1 MKHLAASTV
10 LAAALIGLVGCGSA
24 PPEQPAEDAT
34 PIVVETPPPEP
45 SDPVEATLLRASRS
59 SPGERPGLLLDA
71 ADMLLARKE
80 YARAKDVL
88 RQSGGADGPQ
98 DQRVRRAILLSEALS
113 GTGDATA
120 ALDVL
125 ANAAGTEDAALPRAL
140 EAGLREARARALL
153 ALGKPLEAARERTSL
168 QPWLTAESDR
178 ASNAKHI
185 LDALGRVP
193 LGELDAAVADA
204 GSDDWR
210 AWIELSVTARDMRH
224 SPGVQ
229 RQRLQEWAQRYS
241 GIAAFGANIPGLVEE
256 ISKGISE
263 PARVALL
270 LPLSGRAGS
279 SGQAVLQGY
288 LAGHYRALA
297 AGETPPALAIVDTG
311 GTPEGFSAAYRRTTA
326 DGATVVVGPL
336 LKEELGAFRTGLT
349 ASVPTLALN
358 FLDTPAAAIP
368 GVQQFGI
375 DLADEVAE
383 LGSDARREQL
393 SRAVILADASPR
405 SRRLADDFSARWQ
418 ASGGELIDTLF
429 LGDLNEYRLSLEQTL
444 HLDQSHHRSESLGRV
459 TGLELQT
466 EPRRRADIDLIVL
479 LAEPAGARSIR
490 ALLPFLYAGDIPA
503 RATSISYSAGS
514 GREGD
519 LDLESVRFLDMPWF
533 SGSEES
539 LRNIAVAQR
548 GPVERLMALGVDA
561 QRLQSRLALLGSTS
575 AWGLGGATGE
585 LIAGADGRLHRRAV
599 WYVVQGGQA
608 KAELPRAGIVEAISR
623 EGAEAWTT
631 GEGTPPS
638 TSDAEPKTAH

>member
-24 PPEQPAEDAT
+24 PPERPAEEAT
-34 PIVVETPPPEP
+34 PIAVETPPPEP

-59 SPGERPGLLLDA
+59 SPGERAGLLLDA

-88 RQSGGADGPQ
+88 RQSVGADGSQ
-98 DQRVRRAILLSEALS
+98 DQRARRAILLSEALS
-113 GTGDATA
+113 GTGDAAA

-125 ANAAGTEDAALPRAL
+125 ANAAGTEDAGLPRAL

-210 AWIELSVTARDMRH
+210 GWLELSVTARDMRH
-224 SPGVQ
+224 SPGAQ

-297 AGETPPALAIVDTG
+297 AGETLPALAIVDTG
-311 GTPEGFSAAYRRTTA
+311 GTPEGFSAAYRSTTA

-336 LKEELGAFRTGLT
+336 LKEELAAFRTGLT

-358 FLDTPAAAIP
+358 FLDAPAAAIS
-368 GVQQFGI
+368 GVHQFGI

-383 LGSDARREQL
+383 LGSDARREQF

-405 SRRLADDFSARWQ
+405 SRRLVDDFSARGQ

-466 EPRRRADIDLIVL
+466 EPRRRADVDLIVL
-479 LAEPAGARSIR
+479 LAEPTGARSIR

-548 GPVERLMALGVDA
+548 GPVERLLALGVDA
-561 QRLQSRLALLGSTS
+561 QRLQSRLALLGSTT
-575 AWGLGGATGE
+575 AWGLAGATGE

-608 KAELPRAGIVEAISR
+608 KAELPRAGIVEVISR
-623 EGAEAWTT
+623 EGAETWTT
-631 GEGTPPS
+631 GEGTAPS

>member
-24 PPEQPAEDAT
+24 PPERPAEEAT
-34 PIVVETPPPEP
+34 PIAVETPPPEP

-59 SPGERPGLLLDA
+59 SPGERAGLLLDA

-88 RQSGGADGPQ
+88 RQSVGADGSQ
-98 DQRVRRAILLSEALS
+98 DQRARRAILLSEALS
-113 GTGDATA
+113 GTGDAAA

-297 AGETPPALAIVDTG
+297 AGETLPALAIVDTG
-311 GTPEGFSAAYRRTTA
+311 GTPEGFSAAYRSTTA

-336 LKEELGAFRTGLT
+336 LKEELAAFRTGLT

-358 FLDTPAAAIP
+358 FLDAPAAAIS
-368 GVQQFGI
+368 GVHQFGI

-383 LGSDARREQL
+383 LGSDARREQF

-405 SRRLADDFSARWQ
+405 SRRLVDDFSARWQ

-466 EPRRRADIDLIVL
+466 EPRRRADVDLIVL
-479 LAEPAGARSIR
+479 LAEPTGARSIR

-561 QRLQSRLALLGSTS
+561 QRLQSRLALLGSTT
-575 AWGLGGATGE
+575 AWGLAGATGE

-608 KAELPRAGIVEAISR
+608 KAELPRAGIVEVISR
-623 EGAEAWTT
+623 EGAETWTT
-631 GEGTPPS
+631 GEGTAPS

>member
-1 MKHLAASTV
+1 
-10 LAAALIGLVGCGSA
+10 
-24 PPEQPAEDAT
+24 
-34 PIVVETPPPEP
+34 
-45 SDPVEATLLRASRS
+45 
-59 SPGERPGLLLDA
+59 
-71 ADMLLARKE
+71 MLLARKE

-88 RQSGGADGPQ
+88 RQSVGADGSQ
-98 DQRVRRAILLSEALS
+98 DQRARRAILLSEALS
-113 GTGDATA
+113 GTGDAAA

-297 AGETPPALAIVDTG
+297 AGETLPALAIVDTG
-311 GTPEGFSAAYRRTTA
+311 GTPEGFSAAYRSTTA

-336 LKEELGAFRTGLT
+336 LKEELAAFRTGLT

-358 FLDTPAAAIP
+358 FLDAPAAAIS
-368 GVQQFGI
+368 GVHQFGI

-405 SRRLADDFSARWQ
+405 SRRLVDDFSARWQ

-466 EPRRRADIDLIVL
+466 EPRRRADVDLIVL
-479 LAEPAGARSIR
+479 LAEPTGARSIR

-561 QRLQSRLALLGSTS
+561 QRLQSRLALLGSTT
-575 AWGLGGATGE
+575 AWGLAGATGE

-608 KAELPRAGIVEAISR
+608 KAELPRAGIVEVISR
-623 EGAEAWTT
+623 EGAETWTT
-631 GEGTPPS
+631 GEGTAPS

>member
-24 PPEQPAEDAT
+24 PPERPAEEAT
-34 PIVVETPPPEP
+34 PIAVETPPPEP

-59 SPGERPGLLLDA
+59 SPGERAGLLLDA

-88 RQSGGADGPQ
+88 RQSVGADGSQ
-98 DQRVRRAILLSEALS
+98 DQRARRAILLSEALS
-113 GTGDATA
+113 GTGDAAA

-297 AGETPPALAIVDTG
+297 AGETLPALAIVDTG
-311 GTPEGFSAAYRRTTA
+311 GTPEGFSAAYRSTTA

-336 LKEELGAFRTGLT
+336 LKEELAAFRTGLT

-358 FLDTPAAAIP
+358 FLDAPAAAIS
-368 GVQQFGI
+368 GVHQFGI

-383 LGSDARREQL
+383 LGSDARREQF

-405 SRRLADDFSARWQ
+405 SRRLVDDFSARWQ

-466 EPRRRADIDLIVL
+466 EPRRRADVDLIVL
-479 LAEPAGARSIR
+479 LAEPTGARSIR

-548 GPVERLMALGVDA
+548 GPVERLLALGVDA
-561 QRLQSRLALLGSTS
+561 QRLQSRLALLGSTT
-575 AWGLGGATGE
+575 AWGLAGATGE

-608 KAELPRAGIVEAISR
+608 KAELPRAGIVEVISR
-623 EGAEAWTT
+623 EGAETWTT
-631 GEGTPPS
+631 GEGTAPS

>member
-24 PPEQPAEDAT
+24 PPERPAEEAT
-34 PIVVETPPPEP
+34 PIAVETPPPEP

-59 SPGERPGLLLDA
+59 SPGERAGLLLDA

-88 RQSGGADGPQ
+88 RQSVGADGSQ
-98 DQRVRRAILLSEALS
+98 DQRARRAILLSEALS
-113 GTGDATA
+113 GTGDAAA

-229 RQRLQEWAQRYS
+229 RQRLQEWAQRYA

-297 AGETPPALAIVDTG
+297 AGETLPALAIVDTG
-311 GTPEGFSAAYRRTTA
+311 GTPEGFSAAYRSTTA

-336 LKEELGAFRTGLT
+336 LKEELAAFRTGLT

-358 FLDTPAAAIP
+358 FLDAPAAAIS
-368 GVQQFGI
+368 GVHQFGI

-405 SRRLADDFSARWQ
+405 SRRLVDDFSARWQ

-466 EPRRRADIDLIVL
+466 EPRRRADVDLIVL
-479 LAEPAGARSIR
+479 LAEPTGARSIR

-561 QRLQSRLALLGSTS
+561 QRLQSRLALLGSTT
-575 AWGLGGATGE
+575 AWGLAGATGE

-608 KAELPRAGIVEAISR
+608 KAELPRAGIVEVISR
-623 EGAEAWTT
+623 EGAETWTT
-631 GEGTPPS
+631 GEGTAPS

>member
-1 MKHLAASTV
+1 
-10 LAAALIGLVGCGSA
+10 
-24 PPEQPAEDAT
+24 
-34 PIVVETPPPEP
+34 
-45 SDPVEATLLRASRS
+45 
-59 SPGERPGLLLDA
+59 
-71 ADMLLARKE
+71 
-80 YARAKDVL
+80 
-88 RQSGGADGPQ
+88 
-98 DQRVRRAILLSEALS
+98 
-113 GTGDATA
+113 
-120 ALDVL
+120 
-125 ANAAGTEDAALPRAL
+125 
-140 EAGLREARARALL
+140 
-153 ALGKPLEAARERTSL
+153 
-168 QPWLTAESDR
+168 
-178 ASNAKHI
+178 
-185 LDALGRVP
+185 
-193 LGELDAAVADA
+193 
-204 GSDDWR
+204 
-210 AWIELSVTARDMRH
+210 MRH
-224 SPGVQ
+224 SPGAQ
-229 RQRLQEWAQRYS
+229 RQRLQDWARRYA
-241 GIAAFGANIPGLVEE
+241 GIAAFGANVPGLVEE

-297 AGETPPALAIVDTG
+297 AGETLPALAIVDTG
-311 GTPEGFSAAYRRTTA
+311 GTPEGFSAAYRSTTA

-336 LKEELGAFRTGLT
+336 LKEELAAFRTGLT

-358 FLDTPAAAIP
+358 FLDAPAAAIS
-368 GVQQFGI
+368 GVHQFGI

-405 SRRLADDFSARWQ
+405 SRRLVDDFSARWQ

-466 EPRRRADIDLIVL
+466 EPRRRADVDLIVL
-479 LAEPAGARSIR
+479 LAEPTGARSIR

-561 QRLQSRLALLGSTS
+561 QRLQSRLALLGSTT
-575 AWGLGGATGE
+575 AWGLAGATGE

-608 KAELPRAGIVEAISR
+608 KAELPRAGIVEVISR
-623 EGAEAWTT
+623 EGAETWTT
-631 GEGTPPS
+631 GEGTAPS